1 MTQSAIL
8 EKITSFAAERFPD
21 SELFLFGSRAKK
33 TEKLNSDWDVLL
45 LLEEDTIDLAKEKSI
60 MDEFYELELQ
70 TGVSISPLIYSKKI
84 WNKTRPMTALY
95 QEIKKDAI
103 RLRCNL

>member
-8 EKITSFAAERFPD
+8 EKIKSFASERYPD
-21 SELFLFGSRAKK
+21 SELFLFGSRARR
-33 TEKLNSDWDVLL
+33 TEKENSDWDVLL
-45 LLEEDTIDLAKEKSI
+45 LLEDDNIDLAKEKFI

-70 TGVSISPLIYSKKI
+70 TGISISPLIYSKKV
-84 WNKTRPMTALY
+84 WNKTRAMTSLY

-103 RLRCNL
+103 RLR